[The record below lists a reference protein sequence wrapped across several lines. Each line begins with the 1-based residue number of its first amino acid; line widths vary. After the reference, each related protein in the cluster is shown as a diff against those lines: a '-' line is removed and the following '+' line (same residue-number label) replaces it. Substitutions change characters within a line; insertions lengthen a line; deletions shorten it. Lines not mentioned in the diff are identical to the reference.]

1 MVGTIFFSCASSV
14 GDHRTCSP
22 NNLAQDGPADLSGS
36 INGLTGA
43 CYHDLLAWHHEF
55 YECNNKH
62 SGRCKVKEALEH
74 FPVSLEMKVFAYYGY
89 SEFWCWDMSQTLQAS
104 SPPKHFAYYYILISS
119 ENQALW
125 FSELSSVTSIVLPPS
140 VIR

>member
-1 MVGTIFFSCASSV
+1 MVGTIFFSCTSSV

-22 NNLAQDGPADLSGS
+22 NNLAQDGPMDLSGG

-62 SGRCKVKEALEH
+62 SSRCKVKEALEH

-89 SEFWCWDMSQTLQAS
+89 SEFWCSGHVPNNTSQLATKALCLLLHTNKFRRSGSLVFRTKFCYKYNS
-104 SPPKHFAYYYILISS
+104 STI
-119 ENQALW
+119 
-125 FSELSSVTSIVLPPS
+125 
-140 VIR
+140 